1 MPTLAQMKSALAAL
15 GLTQDA
21 VEAWKLANSVSQR
34 QVRNP
39 VLQQA
44 AKDLANKQITSPE
57 YRAMV
62 QQHMPVRPI
71 AQMPKMPSH
80 EEIVS
85 ALKAPQ
91 VETGIVGVNKDIPT
105 GTRVSSRLDIPA
117 YDKYNTWIVSLHDPA
132 DAGKS
137 IGYGQAAHLTGPI
150 DFTAP
155 PKAGHAI
162 ATGKSDKTT
171 YARIH
176 GDWENTHPDE
186 IFARAQEAMSNPEWA
201 QVGLNPFRHSYFYDK
216 ADMAPVIGGSEALQV
231 GPLVLVRKPVKAH
244 PDDPMFKLDK
254 KDPDSP
260 TFKEGG
266 LAFLRTR

>member
-1 MPTLAQMKSALAAL
+1 MGIDIAKMKGALAAL
-15 GLTQDA
+15 GMTAED
-21 VEAWKLANSVSQR
+21 VGAWKAANKVNQR

-39 VLQQA
+39 LLQQA
-44 AKDLANKQITSPE
+44 AVDLGNRQITSQQ
-57 YRAMV
+57 YRDLV
-62 QQHMPVRPI
+62 QQHHPVKPMV
-71 AQMPKMPSH
+71 QMPAMPTPR
-80 EEIVS
+80 EIVS

-91 VETGIVGVNKDIPT
+91 LETGVIGVNKEIPS
-105 GTRVSSRLDIPA
+105 GTKVSSRLDIPA
-117 YDKYNTWIVSLHDPA
+117 YDQHDTWIVSLHDPEN
-132 DAGKS
+132 AGKS
-137 IGYGQAAHLTGPI
+137 MGYGQAAHLTGPI
-150 DFTAP
+150 EFTAP

-176 GDWENTHPDE
+176 GDWNDTHPDE
-186 IFARAQEAMSNPEWA
+186 IYARAQEAMNNPEWA

-216 ADMAPVIGGSEALQV
+216 ADMAPVIGGEEALQV

-260 TFKEGG
+260 TFNRGG
-266 LAFLRTR
+266 LV